1 GACTSADAPTTPD
14 RTDRRCR
21 ADRPARGALEI
32 SGNEHVESRETAA
45 PRRNRGRVRS
55 LPACHRRRKTE
66 LPQHDDGVRHA
77 YRRDPLGA
85 CSRVFLSGGRRDRAG
100 AAGVIAAE
108 VLSMVVS
115 TGQGDRA
122 SLMISCRELTSRSGL
137 TSFVACAPLTIEGS

>member
-1 GACTSADAPTTPD
+1 M
-14 RTDRRCR
+14 
-21 ADRPARGALEI
+21 AL
-32 SGNEHVESRETAA
+32 SVDVESAHAAA

-77 YRRDPLGA
+77 YRSDPLGA

-108 VLSMVVS
+108 VPSMVVS
-115 TGQGDRA
+115 TRQGDRA
-122 SLMISCRELTSRSGL
+122 SLMTLLQGAYPSVRTYLFG
-137 TSFVACAPLTIEGS
+137 ACAPLTIEGS